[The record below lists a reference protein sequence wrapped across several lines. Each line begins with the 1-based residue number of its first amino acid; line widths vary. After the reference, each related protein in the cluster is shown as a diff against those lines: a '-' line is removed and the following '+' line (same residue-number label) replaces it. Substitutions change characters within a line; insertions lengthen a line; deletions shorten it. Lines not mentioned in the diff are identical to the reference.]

1 MDHPFTVSLV
11 CWHDGEPLLR
21 AVREAVFIHEQHVP
35 AELEWDGLDEQSRH
49 ALALS
54 AKGEAIGCGRILPNG
69 HIGRIAVVPQW
80 RKQKVGT
87 AIMEALIND
96 ARARG
101 FTQVEVD
108 AQIYA
113 VPFYRLFDFEEEG
126 EEFQDA
132 GMPHIRMRL
141 RL

>member
-1 MDHPFTVSLV
+1 MNHPFTVSLV

-21 AVREAVFIHEQHVP
+21 AVREAVFVQEQNVP

-54 AKGEAIGCGRILPNG
+54 AKGDAVGCGRLLPDG
-69 HIGRIAVVPQW
+69 HIGRIAVVSQW
-80 RKQKVGT
+80 RKQHVGT
-87 AIMEALIND
+87 ALMEALLNE
-96 ARARG
+96 ARSRG
-101 FTQVEVD
+101 LKQVDVD
-108 AQIYA
+108 AQTYA
-113 VPFYRLFDFEEEG
+113 VPFYRLFGFEAEG
-126 EEFQDA
+126 EEFEDA